1 MKAANHTSKTFSPA
15 LATLIAPFLAIPNQ
29 PGRAAFQRY
38 TLPARELRRA
48 LYYARAA
55 GAPFYLEYSHLP
67 DYTGLPGAG
76 SGHAIVA
83 KRVRVVNEDCYVLTK
98 GVFGMEQRAPCE
110 AGELGLL
117 PPPPLWARKLML
129 AWPYPLLEGELESQ
143 GGLCFGE

>member
-1 MKAANHTSKTFSPA
+1 MVKSAIAN
-15 LATLIAPFLAIPNQ
+15 IAHPK
-29 PGRAAFQRY
+29 
-38 TLPARELRRA
+38 
-48 LYYARAA
+48 YAW
-55 GAPFYLEYSHLP
+55 
-67 DYTGLPGAG
+67 D
-76 SGHAIVA
+76 
-83 KRVRVVNEDCYVLTK
+83 VLTK